1 MILIHLKVGH
11 SWTRVPTKGEA
22 QSHDFYF
29 ELNYVYNEVRNPSLL
44 RTGTGKQQKYLKQQN
59 RESHG
64 FLIVFHLLW

>member
-44 RTGTGKQQKYLKQQN
+44 RTGTGKQQKYLKQQK
-59 RESHG
+59 
-64 FLIVFHLLW
+64 